1 MLARDA
7 DAAADA
13 VAEAFVM
20 HWRRRLPDWWL
31 MYSRRNRRLVAFYRG
46 HCPPPG
52 LIVEATY
59 PEELLRRMSSEAH
72 ALWQSPTA
80 LASATRQPSLVEG
93 LPGPRGGAR

>member
-1 MLARDA
+1 MLARKA
-7 DAAADA
+7 DAATDA

-20 HWRRRLPDWWL
+20 QWRRLLDWWL
-31 MYSRRNRRLVAFYRG
+31 MYSRRNRRLVAFYQG

-59 PEELLRRMSSEAH
+59 PEELLRRMSSKAH

-80 LASATRQPSLVEG
+80 LASTMQQPALVEG
-93 LPGPRGGAR
+93 LPGPRGSAGS